1 MEQSLID
8 TLNAYIEKQLDTQ
21 LDTSKEDHNPLSS
34 LEDYIYLNHMPSF
47 RELLFNLID
56 ESNALDSDIFER
68 AGIDMDHFIDMRL
81 HPNIDVDINTVIRL
95 CLALELTL
103 DETESLL
110 YTAGFS
116 LDTTKIFDLIVQF
129 CIEHKIYEIADVNE
143 ALAIYHIDPLI
154 VVST

>member
-21 LDTSKEDHNPLSS
+21 LATSQENHNPLSS
-34 LEDYIYLNHMPSF
+34 LEDYIYLNHLPSF

-68 AGIDMDHFIDMRL
+68 AGIDKNNFIDLRL
-81 HPNIDVDINTVIRL
+81 HPDYDVDKETVL
-95 CLALELTL
+95 SLSLALELSL

-116 LDTTKIFDLIVQF
+116 FDTTKIFDLIIQF
-129 CIEHKIYEIADVNE
+129 CIEHKIYKITEVNR
-143 ALAIYHIDPLI
+143 ALALYHIDPLI
-154 VVST
+154 VSKT

>member
-21 LDTSKEDHNPLSS
+21 LSTTKVDHNPLSS
-34 LEDYIYLNHMPSF
+34 LEDYIYLNHLPSF

-68 AGIDMDHFIDMRL
+68 AGIDRKHFIDMRL
-81 HPNIDVDINTVIRL
+81 HPDYDVDKNTVLRL

-103 DETESLL
+103 EETESLL
-110 YTAGFS
+110 YTADFS
-116 LDTTKIFDLIVQF
+116 FDTTKIFDLIIQF
-129 CIEHKIYEIADVNE
+129 CIEHKIYDIDEVNK
-143 ALAIYHIDPLI
+143 ALALYHIDPL
-154 VVST
+154 VVANV

>member
-8 TLNAYIEKQLDTQ
+8 TLNSYIERQLDTQ
-21 LDTSKEDHNPLSS
+21 LATYKEDHNPLSS
-34 LEDYIYLNHMPSF
+34 LEDYIYLNHLPSF

-68 AGIDMDHFIDMRL
+68 AGIDKKNFFDMRL
-81 HPNIDVDINTVIRL
+81 HPDYDVDKNTVLSL
-95 CLALELTL
+95 CLALELTI

-116 LDTTKIFDLIVQF
+116 FDTTKILDLIIQF
-129 CIEHKIYEIADVNE
+129 CIEHKIYEISEVNK
-143 ALAIYHIDPLI
+143 ALSLYHIEPLTI
-154 VVST
+154 PIT

>member
-8 TLNAYIEKQLDTQ
+8 TLNAYIEKKLDTQ
-21 LDTSKEDHNPLSS
+21 LDTLKEDHNPLSS
-34 LEDYIYLNHMPSF
+34 LEDYIYLNHLPSF

-68 AGIDMDHFIDMRL
+68 AGIDKANYINMRL
-81 HPNIDVDINTVIRL
+81 HPDYDVDLNTVISL
-95 CLALELTL
+95 CLALELTF

-116 LDTTKIFDLIVQF
+116 LDTTKIFDLIIQF
-129 CIEHKIYEIADVNE
+129 CIEHKIYELSDVNK
-143 ALAIYHIDPLI
+143 ALALYHIEPL
-154 VVST
+154 VVVKT

>member
-8 TLNAYIEKQLDTQ
+8 TLNAYIEKQLDEQ
-21 LDTSKEDHNPLSS
+21 IDTSKEGHNPLSS
-34 LEDYIYLNHMPSF
+34 LEEYIYLNHLPSF

-68 AGIDMDHFIDMRL
+68 ACIDKTHFIDMRL
-81 HPNIDVDINTVIRL
+81 HPDYDVDKNTVLSL

-116 LDTTKIFDLIVQF
+116 FDTTKIFDLILQF
-129 CIEHKIYEIADVNE
+129 CIEHKIYDIAEVNK
-143 ALAIYHIDPLI
+143 ALALYHIDPL
-154 VVST
+154 VVVNA

>member
-8 TLNAYIEKQLDTQ
+8 TLNAFIEKQLDGQ
-21 LDTSKEDHNPLSS
+21 LVISHEDHNPLSS
-34 LEDYIYLNHMPSF
+34 LEDYIYLNHLPSF

-68 AGIDMDHFIDMRL
+68 AGIDKKHFIDMRL
-81 HPNIDVDINTVIRL
+81 HPDYDVDKSTVLRL

-116 LDTTKIFDLIVQF
+116 FDTTKIFDLIVQF
-129 CIEHKIYEIADVNE
+129 CIEHKIYEMTEVNRTL
-143 ALAIYHIDPLI
+143 ALYHVDPFVDLKA
-154 VVST
+154 